1 MATRPKGKKGPGRQQ
16 RLRESVEQFRLAQ
29 EALGIVT
36 WVWEIGEDRTQWYG
50 DPSRLLG
57 VAPGQFGGTFRHY
70 MEHLHADDVA
80 QARRTFVDCL
90 KGKEKEYR
98 SLERV
103 VWPDGSVHWL
113 ETYGRG
119 TYNAKGRAVRM
130 VGVIKDITERKRE
143 ESARAKAEQQL
154 AKVFGASPDYIVMV
168 RADDGKVIAANPAFE
183 TITGYPAAEIVGR
196 TVGELNIWAL
206 PGERER
212 FLSDLKKTGSLKN
225 RPVLLRTSAGPVVS
239 GRMSATLFEH
249 DGEKLIVSLMHDVS
263 EVKQLERRARQSE
276 TKYGA
281 LFASSPEA
289 IVITRLADAKILDVN
304 AAWEIYTGHRR
315 EDAIGRRGADLNR
328 WVEPAQRDVAVKR
341 LLAEGSFS
349 NFETRFLHRD
359 GSEMEALVSAAR
371 IEVDGEA
378 CAIWSWRDVSD
389 MRAAERRAKQSETKY
404 GALFASNPEPI
415 IITRISDGRI
425 LEVNEAW
432 ERDCRYRR
440 EDVIGRTALNQNF
453 WVDPQQRKHVVSCL
467 QSAGRVSNYEVLFR
481 RADGAVVEAL
491 LSAARI
497 EVDGEACAIWSW
509 RNMTEVRT
517 AERRARQSES
527 KFAALFATSP
537 VGLVVTR
544 PRDRRVVEVN
554 DAALALIGVARDEA
568 MGSLVAD
575 LGTILNRPEVEEARE
590 RALAGERGM
599 SLPLRFQRRDG
610 KVVEAEMS
618 GVVVDLDSEPHF
630 VLSVLDMTEQRRVER
645 ERHEAERKFAELF
658 ENSPEPISLLRL
670 RDEVRL
676 AANSAWERVTG
687 HSREQASS
695 RPATAMS
702 MFREPK
708 ERAALIARVANEGRV
723 SNYEIRLVRAD
734 GAEFDALISGSRI
747 EVDGEPCILWTWSDV
762 TEQKEAQRAL
772 RESEARFRA
781 LTELSADWYW
791 EQDENLRFV
800 WQRSESTH
808 PKDGRPPNQI
818 GLTRWEAHPESLSAD
833 AWAAH
838 RAQLEAHESFRNLE
852 FPTRGADGVMRWV
865 SVSGHP
871 IFDDKG
877 VFRGYR
883 GVGRDITERKRN
895 ESLLMNIARGVSAE
909 VGDAFFKSLAGH
921 LARELGADFAFIG
934 ELAGPDHKRMRT
946 LALLAYGRMVPNPDY
961 DIAGSI
967 SELPLKRG
975 GTVVQS
981 SGLRELLPENEH
993 VRAHEIQAY
1002 VGTPLLGAD
1011 GTVLGVL
1018 AVAHRK
1024 PLERGAFWASMIEI
1038 FGARAAAEI
1047 QRSRAEAQVREMN
1060 ESLETIV
1067 RERTSQLE
1075 DANRELESYNF
1086 SISHDLRQPLSA
1098 IAGFADLLR
1107 DQATDLDD
1115 AARDSVAEIESNA
1128 LRMEQMIESL
1138 LRLSR
1143 AGRGAL
1149 RKEPIEAKS
1158 LVESVVHDL
1167 STANPLDAELVVGE
1181 LPPTQADP
1189 ALLRQVW
1196 TNLIGNALKYSRQNA
1211 APKVEISGVR
1221 RNGVVE
1227 YAVRDNGVGFDM
1239 KHAERLFGAFQR
1251 LPTSR
1256 GFEGHGV
1263 GLAIVERIVRRHGGS
1278 IRAESIPGKGA
1289 TFRFTLPQ

>member
-1 MATRPKGKKGPGRQQ
+1 MRRRG
-16 RLRESVEQFRLAQ
+16 LRESGEQLRLAQ

-36 WVWEIGEDRTQWYG
+36 WIWDVARDRTEWYG
-50 DPSRLLG
+50 DASHLLG
-57 VAPGQFGGTFRHY
+57 LAAGRFDGTFGSY
-70 MEHLHADDVA
+70 LEHVHPDDVA
-80 QARRTFVDCL
+80 QARRVFVDCL
-90 KGKEKEYR
+90 KGKQKEYR
-98 SLERV
+98 TAERV
-103 VWPDGSVHWL
+103 VWPDGGVHWL
-113 ETYGRG
+113 ETYGRA

-130 VGVIKDITERKRE
+130 VGVIKEITKRKRRE
-143 ESARAKAEQQL
+143 AAREKAEKQL
-154 AKVFGASPDYIVMV
+154 ARVFGASPDYIVIV
-168 RADDGKVIAANPAFE
+168 RAEDGKVIAANPAFE
-183 TITGYPAAEIVGR
+183 AITGYPAAEIVGR

-212 FLSDLKKTGSLKN
+212 FIADLKKTGSLKD
-225 RPVLLRTSAGPVVS
+225 RPALMRTRAGTMIS
-239 GRMSATLFEH
+239 GRMSASLFEH
-249 DGEKLIVSLMHDVS
+249 EGEQLIVSLMHDVT

-276 TKYGA
+276 SKYAA

-289 IVITRLADAKILDVN
+289 IVVTRLADAKILDAN
-304 AAWEIYTGHRR
+304 AAWERYTGHLR
-315 EDAIGRRGADLNR
+315 EDVIGRSGADLNR
-328 WVEPAQRDVAVKR
+328 WVDPAQRDIAVKR
-341 LLAEGSFS
+341 LLAEGSLS
-349 NFETRFLHRD
+349 NFETRFVTQDRAQ
-359 GSEMEALVSAAR
+359 MEALVSAAR
-371 IEVDGEA
+371 IEIDGEA
-378 CAIWSWRDVSD
+378 CAIWSWRDVSE

-404 GALFASNPEPI
+404 SALFASNPEPI

-425 LEVNEAW
+425 MEVNAAW

-440 EDVIGRTALNQNF
+440 EDVIGRTALNKNF
-453 WVDPQQRKHVVSCL
+453 WVEPEQRKQVVAIL
-467 QSAGRVSNYEVLFR
+467 ESAGRVSNYEVRFR
-481 RADGAVVEAL
+481 RADGAIVDAL
-491 LSAARI
+491 LSVARI
-497 EVDGEACAIWSW
+497 DVDGEACAIWSW
-509 RNMTEVRT
+509 RNMTEVRA
-517 AERRARQSES
+517 AERRAQQSET

-544 PRDRRVVEVN
+544 PRDRRVIEIN
-554 DAALALIGVARDEA
+554 DAALRMAGLSREEAIGSISTEIVE
-568 MGSLVAD
+568 
-575 LGTILNRPEVEEARE
+575 ILNQGELDAARA
-590 RALAGERGM
+590 RALAGDSGISAPMHFIR
-599 SLPLRFQRRDG
+599 SDG
-610 KVVEAEMS
+610 KKVEAQMS
-618 GVVVDLDSEPHF
+618 AAVVDMDGEPHF
-630 VLSVLDMTEQRRVER
+630 VISLLDVTEQRRVER
-645 ERHEAERKFAELF
+645 ERHEAERKFAALF

-676 AANSAWERVTG
+676 AANSAWERVSG

-702 MFREPK
+702 MFRDPEV
-708 ERAALIARVANEGRV
+708 RAKLIARVAKEGRV
-723 SNYEIRLVRAD
+723 SNFETRQVRAD
-734 GAEFDALISGSRI
+734 GSEFDALISGSLI
-747 EVDGEPCILWTWSDV
+747 EVDGEPCILWNWSDI
-762 TEQKEAQRAL
+762 TSQKDAQRAL

-791 EQDENLRFV
+791 EQDENFRFV
-800 WQRSESTH
+800 WQRSEVSH

-818 GLTRWEAHPESLSAD
+818 GLTRWEAHKDSLSA
-833 AWAAH
+833 AEWGAH

-852 FPTRGADGVMRWV
+852 FPTRGSDGVMRWV
-865 SVSGHP
+865 SVSGYP
-871 IFDDKG
+871 IFDEKG
-877 VFRGYR
+877 GFRGYR

-895 ESLLMNIARGVSAE
+895 ETLLMNIARGVSAE
-909 VGDAFFKSLAGH
+909 VGDAFFKSLVEH
-921 LARELGADFAFIG
+921 LARELGADFVFIAELTEDRNRLRTIALLGYGSILPNNEFAVPGSLG
-934 ELAGPDHKRMRT
+934 ELA
-946 LALLAYGRMVPNPDY
+946 
-961 DIAGSI
+961 
-967 SELPLKRG
+967 LK
-975 GTVVQS
+975 GTVVHS
-981 SGLRELLPENEH
+981 SGLRELMPNHEN
-993 VRAHEIQAY
+993 VRQHGIEAY
-1002 VGTPLLGAD
+1002 VGTPLHAAD

-1047 QRSRAEAQVREMN
+1047 ERSRAEVQVRQMN

-1067 RERTSQLE
+1067 RERTAQLE

-1107 DQATDLDD
+1107 DQVAESED
-1115 AARDSVAEIESNA
+1115 AVRDSVAEIESNA
-1128 LRMEQMIESL
+1128 LRMESMIESL

-1149 RKEPIEAKS
+1149 RREPVESKA

-1181 LPPTQADP
+1181 LPPAQADP

-1196 TNLIGNALKYSRQNA
+1196 TNLIGNALKYSRQNT

-1256 GFEGHGV
+1256 GFEGHGI